1 VEVVDRR
8 GATDTETVSLV
19 VGPMNQAPAEPKD
32 PSPADLFTT
41 ASTAGMLSWTCI
53 DPENDSLRYDIYFGT
68 DQNPPLVASDVAG
81 AYYETLP
88 LEYTTVYYWKV
99 VAKDPYEHQ
108 VTGPVWSFTTNSAI
122 NPLGTMRDAR
132 DGKIYKTVTINNKIW
147 MAQNLNI
154 GTMINS
160 STGGDRGDGYQLD
173 NGKAEKFCYKND
185 PAYCAIY
192 GGLYQWDEA
201 MAFTTVEG
209 SPGLCP
215 DGWHLPT
222 DTEWEELVL
231 FLDPEN
237 GEAKAGD
244 QLVLGSRSGF
254 QALFSGYLIFAERK
268 YYDIGNAGYF
278 WSSTPNPATGL
289 NHLALMRS
297 IYRSKPAFQQ
307 DTSQKVNGLPI
318 RCVKDY

>member
-1 VEVVDRR
+1 
-8 GATDTETVSLV
+8 
-19 VGPMNQAPAEPKD
+19 
-32 PSPADLFTT
+32 
-41 ASTAGMLSWTCI
+41 
-53 DPENDSLRYDIYFGT
+53 
-68 DQNPPLVASDVAG
+68 
-81 AYYETLP
+81 
-88 LEYTTVYYWKV
+88 
-99 VAKDPYEHQ
+99 
-108 VTGPVWSFTTNSAI
+108 
-122 NPLGTMRDAR
+122 
-132 DGKIYKTVTINNKIW
+132 
-147 MAQNLNI
+147 
-154 GTMINS
+154 
-160 STGGDRGDGYQLD
+160 
-173 NGKAEKFCYKND
+173 
-185 PAYCAIY
+185 
-192 GGLYQWDEA
+192 
-201 MAFTTVEG
+201 
-209 SPGLCP
+209 
-215 DGWHLPT
+215 
-222 DTEWEELVL
+222 L